1 MPGNVPT
8 PGYRA
13 ISKSC
18 RLGQKS
24 QVAPVYFTAAM
35 GVISLD
41 NRSYV
46 MDDIEYCGGLSNYY
60 DTAFPNST
68 LWESYYGLYLLA
80 FVAGPNLLSD
90 LFSSCISDYA
100 LCQFFTGPA
109 GDTVTNISNSTDL
122 LAANNVINPKDVDL
136 VTGYNTLAAH
146 MNEPTIWQNLLNTRL
161 IASFHIPIFA
171 GQNISGWVG
180 NTSNDYSKV
189 SQKFVIPPGYKYLV
203 FLPTVGLWNNQVLG
217 ASAYEY
223 NASVRCSLNLAV

>member
-24 QVAPVYFTAAM
+24 GVAPVYFTAAM
-35 GVISLD
+35 GVVSLD

-60 DTAFPNST
+60 ETSFPNGT

-90 LFSSCISDYA
+90 LFSSCISDYT

-122 LAANNVINPKDVDL
+122 LAANKVINPKDVDF
-136 VTGYNTLAAH
+136 VTGYNTLAAR

-161 IASFHIPIFA
+161 IASFHIPIFSD
-171 GQNISGWVG
+171 GSMI
-180 NTSNDYSKV
+180 TSNDYSKV

-203 FLPTVGLWNNQVLG
+203 FLPTVGLWNNQILG
-217 ASAYEY
+217 ASTYEY
-223 NASVRCSLNLAV
+223 NASVRCSLNLAK